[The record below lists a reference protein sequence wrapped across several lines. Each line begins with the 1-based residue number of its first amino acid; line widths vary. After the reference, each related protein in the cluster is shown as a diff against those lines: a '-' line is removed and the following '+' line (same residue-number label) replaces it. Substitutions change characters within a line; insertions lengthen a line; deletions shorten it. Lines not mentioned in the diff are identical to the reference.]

1 MQTQFYER
9 QWVWG
14 MLVFVFLA
22 LVGCSAIGTPSAPAV
37 LTGKVSVGPLEP
49 VERAPE
55 PGQTPT
61 PIPEQV
67 FTSRSVNIYRED
79 GKTLVQSVPFNGD
92 GTYRVELRPGTY
104 VVAMPPEKIEFARD
118 LPKTVTLI
126 SGETVQ
132 LDIDIDTGI
141 R

>member
-1 MQTQFYER
+1 MQTQFYKR

-14 MLVFVFLA
+14 VLVFAFLA
-22 LVGCSAIGTPSAPAV
+22 LVGCSAVGTPSAPAV

-55 PGQTPT
+55 PA
-61 PIPEQV
+61 E
-67 FTSRSVNIYRED
+67 S
-79 GKTLVQSVPFNGD
+79 LVVLAPAK
-92 GTYRVELRPGTY
+92 RVELRPGTY

-118 LPKTVTLI
+118 LPKTVTLT